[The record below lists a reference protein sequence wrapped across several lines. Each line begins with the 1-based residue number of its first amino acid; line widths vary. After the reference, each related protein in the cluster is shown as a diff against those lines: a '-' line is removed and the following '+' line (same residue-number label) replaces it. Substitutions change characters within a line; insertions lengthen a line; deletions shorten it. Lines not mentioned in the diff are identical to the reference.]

1 VQSDFGG
8 LAVPAGI
15 VAGGPGLSH
24 AATADEAVTSLY
36 QVHAGGLIRLAVV
49 MVGDRA
55 TAEDAVQDAFFGLY
69 QRWTHLNEPAKA
81 LSYVRSAVLN
91 RCRSVQRH
99 RARRTGIRL
108 PEPAAASAE
117 MTALVGEERRALLA
131 ALMQLPPRQR
141 EALGLRFFADLDE
154 AEIAQTMGISRGTV
168 KSTISRGIAAL
179 ARRLGDSSEVHR

>member
-1 VQSDFGG
+1 M
-8 LAVPAGI
+8 AGA
-15 VAGGPGLSH
+15 AGAGH

-69 QRWTHLNEPAKA
+69 QRWPHLTEPAKA

-91 RCRSVQRH
+91 RCRTVQRH
-99 RARRTGIRL
+99 RARRTGHRL

-117 MTALVGEERRALLA
+117 VTALVSEERRALLA
-131 ALMQLPPRQR
+131 ALRRLPPRQR
-141 EALGLRFFADLDE
+141 EALALRFFADLGE
-154 AEIAQTMGISRGTV
+154 VEIADAMGISRGTV

-179 ARRLGDSSEVHR
+179 AKLLGGDQ